1 MTYTTCVIP
10 CRMNSSRFPGK
21 PLARL
26 KGRELL
32 LRVCDNA
39 AKSIADH
46 VVVASE
52 DKLLVDFAIQNG
64 YDAVL
69 THEHPTC
76 THRVCEVS
84 KTLRSDYIVNLQ
96 GDEPCITPS
105 MINAVINETVGKQ
118 YKMVQATYPIES
130 NDLYDEDCVKAVI
143 NNGKIINL
151 TRNPELY
158 TENLRGI
165 AGIYVYDIEAIRNFD
180 KYDLRLVNAWQGLDT
195 FGFIGQIDVIPYEFP
210 QRTHAV
216 DRPTDILTV
225 EEQL

>member
-1 MTYTTCVIP
+1 
-10 CRMNSSRFPGK
+10 MNSSRFPGK

-105 MINAVINETVGKQ
+105 MINAVINEAVGKQ

-165 AGIYVYDIEAIRNFD
+165 AGIYVYDIETIRNLID
-180 KYDLRLVNAWQGLDT
+180 SVESITDSE
-195 FGFIGQIDVIPYEFP
+195 IDVKYEELNSLLSPKHFICLLYTSP
-210 QRTHAV
+210 SPR
-216 DRPTDILTV
+216 DV
-225 EEQL
+225 EESRMPSSA